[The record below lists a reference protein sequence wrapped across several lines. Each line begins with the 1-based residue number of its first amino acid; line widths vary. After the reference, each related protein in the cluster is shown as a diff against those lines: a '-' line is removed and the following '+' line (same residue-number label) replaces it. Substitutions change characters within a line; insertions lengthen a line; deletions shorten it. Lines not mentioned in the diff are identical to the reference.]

1 MKVQVVASN
10 RDLEDVGLDKLISH
24 GDIIE
29 VTGSGVI
36 QLPSGNSKY
45 YEFSANVLG
54 FIPASG
60 FRIAQ
65 DMVEVL

>member
-24 GDIIE
+24 GDVIE
-29 VTGSGVI
+29 VTGSGVS
-36 QLPSGNSKY
+36 QLSSGRYRY

-54 FIPASG
+54 FIPTDG
-60 FRIAQ
+60 FRIEEG
-65 DMVEVL
+65 MVEVL